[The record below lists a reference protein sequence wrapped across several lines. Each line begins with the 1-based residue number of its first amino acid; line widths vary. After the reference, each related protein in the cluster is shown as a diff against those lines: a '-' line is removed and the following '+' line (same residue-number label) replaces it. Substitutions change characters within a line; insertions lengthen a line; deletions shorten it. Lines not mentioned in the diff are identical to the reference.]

1 MSKARWPSGPLGS
14 ERVQENPRA
23 EGHRLPGEAPQ
34 AEAGS
39 CGVDYILLHG
49 EVVPGRAPLD
59 SRKGV
64 ALGGETWTQL
74 FKLKLMFAFTFL
86 IMKLCMFIT
95 VKLESRYN
103 Q

>member
-14 ERVQENPRA
+14 ECVQQNPRA
-23 EGHRLPGEAPQ
+23 EGHRLPREAPQ

-39 CGVDYILLHG
+39 YGVDYILLHS

-64 ALGGETWTQL
+64 ALGGEAWTQF
-74 FKLKLMFAFTFL
+74 FKLKLMFAIYCSDNEIVHVYYSKTG
-86 IMKLCMFIT
+86 K
-95 VKLESRYN
+95 
-103 Q
+103 